1 MEEDSK
7 MDVITVAMMKHVCDE
22 ICRFPRQ
29 EGITQEE
36 LEDICASCQM
46 GQHVCNILNTYN
58 GLNDFEKTQLLK
70 KTRGLCKL

>member
-46 GQHVCNILNTYN
+46 GQHVCN
-58 GLNDFEKTQLLK
+58 
-70 KTRGLCKL
+70 RRSC